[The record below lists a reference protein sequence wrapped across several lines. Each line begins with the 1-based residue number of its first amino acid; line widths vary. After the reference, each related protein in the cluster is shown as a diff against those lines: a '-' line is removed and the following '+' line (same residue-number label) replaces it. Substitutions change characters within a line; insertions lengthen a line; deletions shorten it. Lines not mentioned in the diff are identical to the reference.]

1 MRRPD
6 AGNPPETV
14 VTYCFG
20 VLIEHRPPEDPELA
34 TLVLAQQREL
44 REVDGGLD
52 GQVTVVRDGA
62 SYLVGVVQGRAVACG
77 AWQPLE
83 PGVAEIK
90 RMYVRPA
97 YRGRGIA
104 RQLVVA
110 LEEEALAAD
119 RPVIR
124 LETGTYLPAAI
135 ALYRSAGYLPIPTY
149 GEYVGNPFSVCFEK
163 HLAVLVQ

>member
-1 MRRPD
+1 VPLPT
-6 AGNPPETV
+6 GIT
-14 VTYCFG
+14 
-20 VLIEHRPPEDPELA
+20 
-34 TLVLAQQREL
+34 
-44 REVDGGLD
+44 
-52 GQVTVVRDGA
+52 
-62 SYLVGVVQGRAVACG
+62 YLVAVVGGRVVACG

-110 LEEEALAAD
+110 LEEEEALAAD

-124 LETGTYLPAAI
+124 LETGTYLPSAI
-135 ALYRSAGYLPIPTY
+135 ALYRSSGYRSIAPY
-149 GEYVGNPFSVCFEK
+149 GEYVGNTYSVCFEK
-163 HLAVLVQ
+163 HLAVPVT